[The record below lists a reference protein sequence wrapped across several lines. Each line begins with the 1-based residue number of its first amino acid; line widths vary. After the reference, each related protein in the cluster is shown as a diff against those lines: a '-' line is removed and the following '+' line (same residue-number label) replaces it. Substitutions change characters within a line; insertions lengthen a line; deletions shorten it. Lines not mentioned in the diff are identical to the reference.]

1 VARLL
6 ALCKEQGI
14 DVQRLI
20 DVGAGYG
27 IFLDEWRK
35 LLPETHLVAIEP
47 SAPLAKECRAKR
59 FEVVENIVE
68 QIDAEYE
75 GFADM
80 VVCFEVLEHVYEP
93 VAFVRSLARL
103 VRPGGVVLITTLC
116 IDGFDL
122 QTLWQKSSQISPPH
136 HINFLSVA
144 GFQKLFMRAGLVD
157 VQVSTPGRLDVDI
170 VRNNFYQDPDLLS
183 DQRFM
188 RQLIGDEMIA
198 TAFQNFLASNR
209 LSSHAWV
216 MGKLPI

>member
-1 VARLL
+1 
-6 ALCKEQGI
+6 
-14 DVQRLI
+14 
-20 DVGAGYG
+20 
-27 IFLDEWRK
+27 
-35 LLPETHLVAIEP
+35 
-47 SAPLAKECRAKR
+47 LAKECRAKR

-75 GFADM
+75 GFADL

-122 QTLWQKSSQISPPH
+122 QTLWHKSSQISPPH

-157 VQVSTPGRLDVDI
+157 VEVSTPGRLDVDI
-170 VRNNFYQDPDLLS
+170 VRNNFYQDPDLFS

-188 RQLIGDEMIA
+188 LQLIGDEMIA
-198 TAFQNFLASNR
+198 MEFQNFLVSNR

-216 MGKLPI
+216 MGKVPI